1 MKNKRQKLIL
11 DIVSQQIIETQD
23 DLVHALHLANIAVT
37 QATIS
42 RDIKE
47 LGLIKMPGENGV
59 LRYAAPNGEPV
70 TVRSSDR
77 LKRLLRDSVVTID
90 VSENLIIIKT
100 LPGEA
105 QGVASAIDHA
115 GWPEVIGTVGG
126 DDTILVVVKPKEA
139 ALDIINRLKDITRW

>member
-23 DLVHALHLANIAVT
+23 DLVHALHQANVAVT
-37 QATIS
+37 QATVS

-59 LRYAAPNGEPV
+59 QRYAAPTGEPV
-70 TVRSSDR
+70 IVRSNDR
-77 LKRLLRDSVVTID
+77 LKRLLRDSVVSID
-90 VSENLIIIKT
+90 ISENLIIIKT

-105 QGVASAIDHA
+105 QGVASAVDYT
-115 GWPEVIGTVGG
+115 GWSEVIGTVGG

-139 ALDIINRLKDITRW
+139 AVNVINRLKDITRG